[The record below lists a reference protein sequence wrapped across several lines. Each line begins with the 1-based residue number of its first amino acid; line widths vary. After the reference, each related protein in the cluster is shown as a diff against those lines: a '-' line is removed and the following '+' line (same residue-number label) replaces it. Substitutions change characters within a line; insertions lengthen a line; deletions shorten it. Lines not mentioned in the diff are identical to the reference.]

1 MVLFSLLTET
11 LPYVFYSEWYGEASP
26 DYLPP
31 ASIPDLQQL
40 FPDLDIQADYITSI
54 AMPQGPETVAK
65 CHERTK
71 KGLDTLIKRLDDEGD
86 VSTIL
91 LSGHAATVI
100 TAVRA
105 LVQDPGLFVKSGTC
119 SLARLVRRSDRWE
132 LVLNGD
138 CSHLSKGEQRSWM
151 FSGDVPDYKIKT

>member
-1 MVLFSLLTET
+1 MFRLS
-11 LPYVFYSEWYGEASP
+11 SEWYGEASP
-26 DYLPP
+26 SYLPP
-31 ASIPDLQQL
+31 ACTPDLQRL
-40 FPDLDIQADYITSI
+40 FPDLAIQADYTSSI

-71 KGLDTLIKRLDDEGD
+71 KGLASLIKTLDDEGD

-105 LVQDPGLFVKSGTC
+105 LVGDPGLFVKSGTC
-119 SLARLVRRSDRWE
+119 SLARLVRRSDHWE